1 MIRHE
6 AFLATDEEF
15 LSIEAALSSP
25 EKTKWRSALDE
36 ELNSLNNSKLKMRL
50 DHLHIKTAFLECGF
64 EQGNI
69 HGAISW
75 IRIIGRMRKGVYG
88 LKQTSK
94 AWYNKIDNILNKSL
108 LRSRIKIIMSGAN
121 RSVQPEWF

>member
-50 DHLHIKTAFLECGF
+50 DHLHIKTAFL
-64 EQGNI
+64 N
-69 HGAISW
+69 A
-75 IRIIGRMRKGVYG
+75 
-88 LKQTSK
+88 
-94 AWYNKIDNILNKSL
+94 DLNKVIYMEQSP
-108 LRSRIKIIMSGAN
+108 GY
-121 RSVQPEWF
+121 E